1 MASLIRIVYIS
12 RSTFTPAVG
21 TNDIEP
27 NVARI
32 LAKSRVN
39 NRKNGLVGVLYF
51 GDGNFFQCLE
61 GESSAVDTLYAKLQ
75 KDPRHKDLK
84 MLSRK
89 SIKRL
94 SFVDWA
100 MKFVPLEAQMNQLLK
115 QHGHSSFDP
124 YQFDAEMVRQ
134 VMLLL
139 HGNQQVDDGVEDG
152 PQFNHR
158 HRVQHRL
165 NVAALAMSAIAL
177 TLSATALAV
186 ALQ

>member
-1 MASLIRIVYIS
+1 MASLIRIIYIS
-12 RSTFTPAVG
+12 RSTFAPVG
-21 TNDIEP
+21 NGSDIEP

-84 MLSRK
+84 LLSRK
-89 SIKRL
+89 SIQKL
-94 SFVDWA
+94 SFIDWA
-100 MKFVPLEAQMNQLLK
+100 MKYVPLEVQMNQLLK
-115 QHGHSSFDP
+115 QHGHASFDP
-124 YQFDAEMVRQ
+124 YKFDAEMVRQ

-139 HGNQQVDDGVEDG
+139 HANQQADDGAEDG
-152 PQFNHR
+152 PEFNRKQRMQFM
-158 HRVQHRL
+158 L
-165 NVAALAMSAIAL
+165 NLAAVIMSALAL
-177 TLSATALAV
+177 VLSATALAV
-186 ALQ
+186 ALS